1 MRARRRRSV
10 PQRLDQRLG
19 RNHLVAAADQ
29 QAEQAALQGRAN
41 AEHEGNPAFDT
52 ADFADTAPGNLRVD
66 YVLPS
71 ADGVAP
77 RAAGVFWPQSD
88 DPLFPLVGTFDPAL
102 PGGFPGS
109 DHRLV
114 WVDLGIV

>member
-1 MRARRRRSV
+1 M
-10 PQRLDQRLG
+10 LDSGCFR
-19 RNHLVAAADQ
+19 
-29 QAEQAALQGRAN
+29 
-41 AEHEGNPAFDT
+41 DT
-52 ADFADTAPGNLRVD
+52 ARSNRRVD
-66 YVLPS
+66 YALPS
-71 ADGVAP
+71 AEGLAP